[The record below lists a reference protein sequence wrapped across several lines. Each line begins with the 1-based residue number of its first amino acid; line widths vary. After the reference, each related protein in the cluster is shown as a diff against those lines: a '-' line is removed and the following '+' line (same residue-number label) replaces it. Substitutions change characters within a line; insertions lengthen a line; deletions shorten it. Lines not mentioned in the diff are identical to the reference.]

1 MGYEASE
8 RKIYRVPDG
17 WVEQKR
23 RMSRWIAPIM
33 ALFGLGLLF
42 LVLWPRV
49 NWSRAED
56 RRAAAIVAVVI
67 AIGMTLGALI
77 GRFSF
82 RMKSLRWESFSV
94 ELTSDELI
102 RQMDGQETRIQ
113 RANVKS
119 IREYPRRGFLIV
131 DNMGWQIFVP
141 KIIANYEDFRERILT
156 WANKT
161 K

>member
-1 MGYEASE
+1 MGYEESE
-8 RKIYRVPDG
+8 RKIYRVPEG
-17 WVEQKR
+17 WLEQKR
-23 RMSRWIAPIM
+23 RMSRWIAPFM

-49 NWSRAED
+49 NWSRVED
-56 RRAAAIVAVVI
+56 RRAAAIVAVVVVI
-67 AIGMTLGALI
+67 AMTLGALI

-94 ELTSDELI
+94 EIAPDELI

-131 DNMGWQIFVP
+131 DKLGWQIFVP
-141 KIIANYEDFRERILT
+141 RIVANYEDFRERILT
-156 WANKT
+156 WTNKT
-161 K
+161 N